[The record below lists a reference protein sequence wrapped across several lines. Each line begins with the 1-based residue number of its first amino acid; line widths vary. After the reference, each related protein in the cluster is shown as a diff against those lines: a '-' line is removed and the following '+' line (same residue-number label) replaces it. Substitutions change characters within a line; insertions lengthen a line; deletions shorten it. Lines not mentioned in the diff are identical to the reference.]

1 MTVKKNDISFEEA
14 LKDLEKIVE
23 DLNNG
28 DMELEKAITAYEKGI
43 QLKNICEERLKNAQ
57 ERIELI
63 QNKKQE
69 KQKLIK
75 NNFFLLIEALIDLLH
90 PRFFSKFFFN
100 TD

>member
-1 MTVKKNDISFEEA
+1 MTIKKNDISFEEA

-43 QLKNICEERLKNAQ
+43 QLKNICEDRLKNAQ

-69 KQKLIK
+69 
-75 NNFFLLIEALIDLLH
+75 
-90 PRFFSKFFFN
+90 S
-100 TD
+100 

>member
-57 ERIELI
+57 EIIELI
-63 QNKKQE
+63 QDKK
-69 KQKLIK
+69 
-75 NNFFLLIEALIDLLH
+75 
-90 PRFFSKFFFN
+90 
-100 TD
+100 

>member
-1 MTVKKNDISFEEA
+1 MTVKKNDMSFEEA
-14 LKDLEKIVE
+14 LKELEKIVE

-63 QNKKQE
+63 QNNKQE
-69 KQKLIK
+69 
-75 NNFFLLIEALIDLLH
+75 N
-90 PRFFSKFFFN
+90 
-100 TD
+100 

>member
-57 ERIELI
+57 ERLELI

-69 KQKLIK
+69 
-75 NNFFLLIEALIDLLH
+75 N
-90 PRFFSKFFFN
+90 
-100 TD
+100 

>member
-1 MTVKKNDISFEEA
+1 MTTKKNDISFEEA

-57 ERIELI
+57 ERIEVI
-63 QNKKQE
+63 QKK
-69 KQKLIK
+69 K
-75 NNFFLLIEALIDLLH
+75 
-90 PRFFSKFFFN
+90 
-100 TD
+100 

>member
-63 QNKKQE
+63 QNK
-69 KQKLIK
+69 
-75 NNFFLLIEALIDLLH
+75 D
-90 PRFFSKFFFN
+90 
-100 TD
+100 

>member
-1 MTVKKNDISFEEA
+1 MTVKENDISFEEA

-43 QLKNICEERLKNAQ
+43 ELKNICEERLKNAQ

-69 KQKLIK
+69 
-75 NNFFLLIEALIDLLH
+75 N
-90 PRFFSKFFFN
+90 
-100 TD
+100 

>member
-57 ERIELI
+57 QRIELI

-69 KQKLIK
+69 
-75 NNFFLLIEALIDLLH
+75 N
-90 PRFFSKFFFN
+90 
-100 TD
+100 

>member
-43 QLKNICEERLKNAQ
+43 KLKNICEERLKNAQ

-69 KQKLIK
+69 KL
-75 NNFFLLIEALIDLLH
+75 D
-90 PRFFSKFFFN
+90 
-100 TD
+100 

>member
-14 LKDLEKIVE
+14 LKELEKIVE

-63 QNKKQE
+63 QNKK
-69 KQKLIK
+69 
-75 NNFFLLIEALIDLLH
+75 
-90 PRFFSKFFFN
+90 
-100 TD
+100 

>member
-43 QLKNICEERLKNAQ
+43 QLKNICEERLRNAQ

-69 KQKLIK
+69 
-75 NNFFLLIEALIDLLH
+75 N
-90 PRFFSKFFFN
+90 
-100 TD
+100 

>member
-1 MTVKKNDISFEEA
+1 MTIKKNDISFEEA

-28 DMELEKAITAYEKGI
+28 DLELEKAITAYEKGI

-69 KQKLIK
+69 
-75 NNFFLLIEALIDLLH
+75 N
-90 PRFFSKFFFN
+90 
-100 TD
+100 

>member
-28 DMELEKAITAYEKGI
+28 DMELEKSITAYEKGI

-69 KQKLIK
+69 
-75 NNFFLLIEALIDLLH
+75 N
-90 PRFFSKFFFN
+90 
-100 TD
+100 

>member
-1 MTVKKNDISFEEA
+1 MTGKKNDISFEEA

-63 QNKKQE
+63 QNNKQE
-69 KQKLIK
+69 
-75 NNFFLLIEALIDLLH
+75 N
-90 PRFFSKFFFN
+90 
-100 TD
+100 

>member
-28 DMELEKAITAYEKGI
+28 DMELEKAITDYEKGI

-69 KQKLIK
+69 
-75 NNFFLLIEALIDLLH
+75 N
-90 PRFFSKFFFN
+90 
-100 TD
+100 

>member
-28 DMELEKAITAYEKGI
+28 DLELEKAITAYEKGI
-43 QLKNICEERLKNAQ
+43 QLKNICEERLRNAQ

-69 KQKLIK
+69 
-75 NNFFLLIEALIDLLH
+75 N
-90 PRFFSKFFFN
+90 
-100 TD
+100 

>member
-63 QNKKQE
+63 QNKK
-69 KQKLIK
+69 KD
-75 NNFFLLIEALIDLLH
+75 N
-90 PRFFSKFFFN
+90 
-100 TD
+100 

>member
-43 QLKNICEERLKNAQ
+43 KLKNICE
-57 ERIELI
+57 
-63 QNKKQE
+63 
-69 KQKLIK
+69 
-75 NNFFLLIEALIDLLH
+75 
-90 PRFFSKFFFN
+90 
-100 TD
+100 

>member
-1 MTVKKNDISFEEA
+1 MTVKKNDMSFEEA
-14 LKDLEKIVE
+14 LKELEKIVE

-57 ERIELI
+57 ERIGLI

-69 KQKLIK
+69 
-75 NNFFLLIEALIDLLH
+75 N
-90 PRFFSKFFFN
+90 
-100 TD
+100 